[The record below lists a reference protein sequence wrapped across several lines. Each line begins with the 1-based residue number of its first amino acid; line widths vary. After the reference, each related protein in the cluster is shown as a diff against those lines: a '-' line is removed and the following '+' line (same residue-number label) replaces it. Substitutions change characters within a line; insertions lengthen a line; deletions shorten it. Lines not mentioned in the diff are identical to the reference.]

1 MSKTDRYHVG
11 RAARDVV
18 QRKNGK
24 SSNAFSPDYCLQLLG
39 LDGAVKPFTKNEP
52 IILSDGEIDPRTGGG
67 VVLKTIIKLDE
78 HKRLRSLETLY
89 MLLQPNGRY
98 VVSKL
103 AELSFRAYPNYLTLQ
118 QASIL
123 GRGINPQHTDRVLR
137 LFGALQRMHT
147 DIRNMHFPDVGK
159 IMEDFQ
165 IAALIGE
172 RLHLPGMSAKG
183 GFDFQAPIDY
193 PVSAGAQ
200 PLPYD
205 YLPELLGLGRNDLE
219 PMYDFGEAR
228 SKTEIDRQ
236 NGAIHNFKASR
247 IENAKHGSLVAATTP
262 HNARHGSPITDLIDV
277 RWKVTGDHAVF
288 DQFVVL
294 GEESCK
300 LPTAHLQKR
309 IGIVNKAMK
318 DLRRRRYPHVLDYI
332 AEYDQRNLVD
342 KRALTG
348 VVDEH
353 KQMVVV
359 PFGGHND
366 REYLPG
372 FGATIGG
379 NCKGIFTYWRDAN
392 GRVQRKGVIIDLGII
407 FSKNHAVQASEQG
420 NWDYVVPDIVN
431 YLDDIDHFFATH
443 LHADHLDGYIDYIAR
458 GLLQGKHF
466 HATAFVCRVL
476 EQKLKKRKVP
486 QERWPLM
493 HTLSGKGFV
502 HVNAGD
508 ERVMSV
514 YYAADSIP
522 HSTDNTPYL
531 VLPAP
536 YRCDIAGNA
545 KTKSVTPNPHYW
557 VYGNM
562 GDTSFGRYNLPDYE
576 GVKPPDT
583 GFSQDLLRIFKKN
596 IGIEYAD
603 IPKVSGAA
611 FGKVHFMECDPT
623 SIHRDGFAPDVVD
636 VEQNLCRLNEWFSD
650 KGLILL
656 GLSTA
661 KRQDE
666 MCLRFANLSQR
677 DISVFGAYKEDRFT
691 DMSVM
696 GVNTNVLARNPAG
709 KNVQAY
715 LDWHGGREG
724 VVPVKYFR
732 RTAKEWHTIV
742 EADVGRVL
750 ILGTGSQ
757 GTDIEKDAFG
767 TQLAEFR
774 SLLQMDPKYRPTAF
788 GKDLRNFLVVYAQ
801 GAIPGNEETQY
812 AQIKKTA
819 IELDITVAVSVHEGA
834 RFYNLKEPYLSR
846 ILQDLE
852 RRGERFT
859 REPNNG
865 LFIQKFAL
873 YPPGHGWKEDY
884 RQGVFPWMKKNGV
897 GMVSAQHFGKLESPR
912 ITHEL
917 AREAGLRHPSEA
929 ISNHTAFSMRDGGK
943 RLEIIGH
950 LPPSF
955 ILARQ
960 NRRADKYHGGTA
972 EYKRVVV
979 AAGQVGTALGGLF
992 ANNNTVYTQDFGNE
1006 DYDRV
1011 LSEAQLLPAKRNR
1024 RDINA
1029 ALTELPPE
1037 LTARRNLP
1045 TSGMRTPS
1053 LPQHDHL
1060 EFA

>member
-1 MSKTDRYHVG
+1 MTVDRLNVED
-11 RAARDVV
+11 AAHAFAR
-18 QRKNGK
+18 RKKPLALNVF
-24 SSNAFSPDYCLQLLG
+24 APEYCLQLLG
-39 LDGAVKPFTKNEP
+39 LDGAVKPSIKDQP
-52 IILSDGEIDPRTGGG
+52 LILSDGAIDARTGGG
-67 VVLKTIIKLDE
+67 VAIKTIFKLDDQ
-78 HKRLRSLETLY
+78 KRLRSLETLY
-89 MLLQPNGRY
+89 VSLQPNGRY
-98 VVSKL
+98 LVSKL
-103 AELSFRAYPNYLTLQ
+103 AELSFRAYPHYIMLQ
-118 QASIL
+118 QATIL
-123 GRGINPQHTDRVLR
+123 GRAINPEHTDRALR
-137 LFGALQRMHT
+137 LFGALQRIHT
-147 DIRNMHFPDVGK
+147 DIRNMDFPDVGK
-159 IMEDFQ
+159 IMDDFQ
-165 IAALIGE
+165 ISGLIGE

-183 GFDFQAPIDY
+183 GFDFQAPVD
-193 PVSAGAQ
+193 
-200 PLPYD
+200 LPNSVD
-205 YLPELLGLGRNDLE
+205 PQVLPQDIMPELLGVGRNDLE
-219 PMYDFGEAR
+219 PMYDFGLGR

-236 NGAIHNFKASR
+236 NGAIHNFTTTYLVD
-247 IENAKHGSLVAATTP
+247 AKQGTLIAKTTP
-262 HNARHGSPITDLIDV
+262 HNPSSGAAITDLINI
-277 RWKVTGDHAVF
+277 RWHVKGDDAHL
-288 DQFVVL
+288 DQFILL

-300 LPTAHLQKR
+300 LPAAQFQKR
-309 IGIVNKAMK
+309 LGIVNKSMR
-318 DLRRRRYPHVLDYI
+318 DLRQRRYPRVLDYM
-332 AEYDQRNLVD
+332 AEYDQRDLVD
-342 KRALTG
+342 KRALASTI
-348 VVDEH
+348 DEN
-353 KQMVVV
+353 KQMIVV

-379 NCKGIFTYWRDAN
+379 NSKGVFTHWRDAQ
-392 GRVQRKGVIIDLGII
+392 GKVQRKGILIDLGII

-431 YLDDIDHFFATH
+431 YLGDIDHFFATH

-458 GLLQGKHF
+458 GLMQGKHF
-466 HATAFVCRVL
+466 YSTDFVSRVL

-486 QERWPLM
+486 EDRWPTL
-493 HTLSGKGFV
+493 HTLRGKGFV

-514 YYAADSIP
+514 YYAANSIP

-536 YRCDIAGNA
+536 YPCDAHGQA
-545 KTKSVTPNPHYW
+545 KDSGDATNPHYW

-562 GDTSFGRYNLPDYE
+562 GDTSFGRYNLPDYD

-583 GFSQDLLRIFKKN
+583 GFSEDLLRVFKKN
-596 IGIEYAD
+596 LSVEYPG
-603 IPKVSGAA
+603 IPKLLQSS
-611 FGKVHFMECDPT
+611 FGRVNFMEVDPT
-623 SIHRDGFAPDVVD
+623 SIHREGFAPDVVD

-650 KGLILL
+650 KGMILL

-666 MCLRFANLSQR
+666 MCLRFANRSER
-677 DISVFGAYKEDRFT
+677 DISIFGAYKEDRFT

-696 GVNTNVLARNPAG
+696 GVNTNVLPRNPSG

-715 LDWHGGREG
+715 LDWHAGTQGLA
-724 VVPVKYFR
+724 PVKYFR
-732 RTAKEWHTIV
+732 RTAKEWHSIV
-742 EADVGRVL
+742 EADVSRVL

-767 TQLAEFR
+767 TQIAEFR
-774 SLLQMDPKYRPTAF
+774 SLLQLDPKYRPTAF
-788 GKDLRNFLVVYAQ
+788 GKDLRQFLLVYAQ

-846 ILQDLE
+846 IIHDLE
-852 RRGERFT
+852 RGGDHFT

-884 RQGVFPWMKKNGV
+884 RQGVFPWFKRNGV
-897 GMVSAQHFGKLESPR
+897 GMISAQHFGRLEAPR

-917 AREAGLRHPSEA
+917 AREAGLRHPTEA

-943 RLEIIGH
+943 KLEIVGH

-979 AAGQVGTALGGLF
+979 AAGQTGASLGGLF
-992 ANNNTVYTQDFGNE
+992 ANNNAIYTQDFGSE
-1006 DYDRV
+1006 DYDRAV
-1011 LSEAQLLPAKRNR
+1011 SEAQTLPAKRYR
-1024 RDINA
+1024 RDVNP
-1029 ALTELPPE
+1029 ALTELPPS
-1037 LTARRNLP
+1037 LSARRHLP
-1045 TSGMRTPS
+1045 TSGMRTPA
-1053 LPQHDHL
+1053 LPKHDHL
-1060 EFA
+1060 EVA